1 MTKLQLFILL
11 LNNIR
16 KRSSRSILSETNTAA
31 RVFTLIGMGIACI
44 YLIAV
49 GVMTGL
55 AAAGDNTFT
64 IVCIMPFVLLIDFA
78 MRLSM
83 QQTPYV
89 FLRPYLLLPVRRSDV
104 ISSYL
109 WSSLLS
115 PSNFIWLCLFL
126 PYTVITVCGGTT
138 ATTAIA
144 ILFICQTL
152 MLANCLCYLG
162 VRTLAAINV
171 LWWLLPVGTIAIGA
185 AAGYVIGYENA
196 FLTLSEYGSSPV
208 AAIFCVAA
216 AALLFYADIRIISRT
231 SYMTAARKSDIRIK
245 SLPKETLFNR
255 YGLVGEYIKLDIKS
269 IMRNKSLRNRF
280 LQSLLLIVIFCAMI
294 TVTATEEIGYD
305 DSMICLY
312 CFAIIGISNLSNMM
326 GPEGNYID
334 LLMVHKENILTMLR
348 AKYYLFCAVLLLPV
362 IILIPTVISG
372 KFPPMMM
379 PAYVFT
385 VTGIQYPALFCLA
398 AYNRQTLPLNSNIF
412 SKTTSDA
419 LRPILILLFVVV
431 LPMAAVT
438 LLTSIL
444 GDTTAFAVLTVI
456 GLCSTLLS
464 PLWMRG
470 VYRLMMAR
478 RYINIEGFRATR
490 ERI

>member
-16 KRSSRSILSETNTAA
+16 KRNSRSILSETNTAA
-31 RVFTLIGMGIACI
+31 RVFTLIGMGIVCI
-44 YLIAV
+44 YLIAM

-55 AAAGDNTFT
+55 AAAEDNTFT
-64 IVCIMPFVLLIDFA
+64 IVSFMPFVLLLDFA
-78 MRLSM
+78 MRISM
-83 QQTPYV
+83 QQTPTI
-89 FLRPYLLLPVRRSDV
+89 FLQPYLLLPVRRSDV

-109 WSSLLS
+109 WSSLLN
-115 PSNFIWLCLFL
+115 PSNFIWLCLFI
-126 PYTVITVCGGTT
+126 PYTVITVCGGTP
-138 ATTAIA
+138 ATTAVA
-144 ILFICQTL
+144 ILFVCQAL

-185 AAGYVIGYENA
+185 AAGYAVGYENA
-196 FLTLSEYGSSPV
+196 LLTLNEYGSSP
-208 AAIFCVAA
+208 AA
-216 AALLFYADIRIISRT
+216 AVFCIAAGALLFSADIRIISRT
-231 SYMTAARKSDIRIK
+231 SYMTAASKSDIRIK
-245 SLPKETLFNR
+245 SFPKETFFNR
-255 YGLVGEYIKLDIKS
+255 YGLAGEYIKLEIKS

-305 DSMICLY
+305 DSMLCLY

-348 AKYYLFCAVLLLPV
+348 AKYYLFCAVLLLPAV
-362 IILIPTVISG
+362 ILIPTVVSG
-372 KFPPMMM
+372 KFPPTMM

-412 SKTTSDA
+412 SKTTTDA
-419 LRPILILLFVVV
+419 LRPMLILLFVIV

-444 GDTTAFAVLTVI
+444 GNTAAFAVLTVI

-490 ERI
+490 ERT